1 MSLPAYIQPFPRAR
15 ALQSALFLGHCILT
29 SDALGQ
35 NWRYVSG
42 MEFSEQSE
50 SVPVARQP
58 FFILGGMGG
67 ILINNGWLCG

>member
-1 MSLPAYIQPFPRAR
+1 MSLPAYIQRFPRAR
-15 ALQSALFLGHCILT
+15 ALQSAPFLGHCILT

-50 SVPVARQP
+50 NSKVSLSPGSH
-58 FFILGGMGG
+58 FLFWGD
-67 ILINNGWLCG
+67 GWYPYK

>member
-50 SVPVARQP
+50 NSKVSLSPPAAIFYFRGV
-58 FFILGGMGG
+58 
-67 ILINNGWLCG
+67 GWYPYK